1 MKDNLIMV
9 NGIIVEREEARI
21 SPFDRGFMFG
31 DGVFEITPVY
41 NGRPLDAEKHMEN
54 LFRNVIQLR
63 IPVVNTVAELAELL
77 EDFASYTELQDGEI
91 YTQITRGAGPYELDF
106 PEQCRPQMI
115 MQIVPV
121 DWQALAAR
129 RAEGVNLMTVPDE
142 RQEAR
147 RFNVLN
153 RLDEIMAKHTASV
166 GRCYDALFVKDDRIT
181 EATDSAF
188 LLVKDEML
196 WTAPDKEV
204 HENLTRNLIRDVLA
218 KELDMQVIQK
228 SFTKEFAL
236 KAEEAFLC
244 GPRCEILPVTKLDR
258 RAIGDG
264 KPGAVTR
271 KLQQALED
279 YIRAETTKPKT
290 DAE

>member
-1 MKDNLIMV
+1 MV

-121 DWQALAAR
+121 DRQALAAR

-290 DAE
+290 DAD

>member
-1 MKDNLIMV
+1 MV

-21 SPFDRGFMFG
+21 SPFDRGVMFG

-121 DWQALAAR
+121 DRQALAAR

>member
-1 MKDNLIMV
+1 MKDNLIIV

-121 DWQALAAR
+121 DRQALAAR

-142 RQEAR
+142 RPANR
-147 RFNVLN
+147 KFNVLN
-153 RLDEIMAKHTASV
+153 RVDEVILFRSLGIEQLNAKLEATGDHRDFQWFQIQAPQLGTNAQAAQFAVGQNSTASV
-166 GRCYDALFVKDDRIT
+166 MESARARSGAHMARILRPGQVTTMEFNAQRLNLEVDAGGRIVAAR
-181 EATDSAF
+181 
-188 LLVKDEML
+188 
-196 WTAPDKEV
+196 
-204 HENLTRNLIRDVLA
+204 
-218 KELDMQVIQK
+218 
-228 SFTKEFAL
+228 
-236 KAEEAFLC
+236 C
-244 GPRCEILPVTKLDR
+244 G
-258 RAIGDG
+258 
-264 KPGAVTR
+264 
-271 KLQQALED
+271 
-279 YIRAETTKPKT
+279 
-290 DAE
+290 

>member
-121 DWQALAAR
+121 DRQSLAAR

>member
-121 DWQALAAR
+121 DRQALAAR

-279 YIRAETTKPKT
+279 YIRTETTKPKT

>member
-21 SPFDRGFMFG
+21 SPFDRGFVFG

-121 DWQALAAR
+121 DRQALAAR

>member
-121 DWQALAAR
+121 DRQAQSAR
-129 RAEGVNLMTVPDE
+129 RAEGVNQMTVPDE

>member
-1 MKDNLIMV
+1 MV

-121 DWQALAAR
+121 DRQALAAR

-228 SFTKEFAL
+228 FFTKEFAL